1 MNFLFILQGQMQE
14 LIENFINRI
23 SFEYFNHFNTR
34 EIDIRQG
41 SLDVTLPF
49 SGKEFK
55 HKLKSSNFLKGP
67 NMFEIY
73 LGIYDG
79 FIYIPAILIK
89 KSLTGIFLYF

>member
-1 MNFLFILQGQMQE
+1 MNISTTLIPERLTSDRDLLILH
-14 LIENFINRI
+14 
-23 SFEYFNHFNTR
+23 Y
-34 EIDIRQG
+34 
-41 SLDVTLPF
+41 PF

-55 HKLKSSNFLKGP
+55 HKLKSNFLKGP